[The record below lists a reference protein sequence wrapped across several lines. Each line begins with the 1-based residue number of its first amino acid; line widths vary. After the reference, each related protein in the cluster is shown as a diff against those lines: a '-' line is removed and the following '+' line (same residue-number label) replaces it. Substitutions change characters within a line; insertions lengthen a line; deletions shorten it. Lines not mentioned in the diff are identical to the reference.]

1 MYAGGSSDRKK
12 PGLTVSWKLDIIKTI
27 SNREMKAMER
37 VLVAMSGGVDS
48 SVAAFLLKEAGYDC
62 IGATMRLFDGEDP
75 SRGSTCCSL
84 DDVEDAKSVCRRLGI
99 PHYTF
104 NFTGDFAEKVI
115 APFVRSYENG
125 RTPNPCIDCNRYLKF
140 ERLYHRAMEL
150 GCDYIATGHY
160 VRRELLPSGE
170 FVLKKALDQD
180 KEQSYVLY
188 SMTQE
193 QLAKTLFP
201 LGALTKPQ
209 VREIAER
216 EGFLNAKKHDSQDI
230 CFVPD
235 GDYAAFIEGYT
246 GKEYAPGDVL
256 DTTGEKLGTHRGIIH
271 YTIGQ
276 RKGLGLALG
285 TPMYVKATD
294 PVKNTVILGKNEELF
309 STVVYGEN
317 LNWISTSL
325 PQEPISVT
333 ARVRYHQK
341 EQPALLE
348 FLEDGTVRATFQS
361 PQRAVTPGQAIVFYQ
376 GDTVLGGAEITSGS

>member
-1 MYAGGSSDRKK
+1 
-12 PGLTVSWKLDIIKTI
+12 
-27 SNREMKAMER
+27 
-37 VLVAMSGGVDS
+37 
-48 SVAAFLLKEAGYDC
+48 
-62 IGATMRLFDGEDP
+62 
-75 SRGSTCCSL
+75 
-84 DDVEDAKSVCRRLGI
+84 
-99 PHYTF
+99 
-104 NFTGDFAEKVI
+104 
-115 APFVRSYENG
+115 
-125 RTPNPCIDCNRYLKF
+125 
-140 ERLYHRAMEL
+140 MEL